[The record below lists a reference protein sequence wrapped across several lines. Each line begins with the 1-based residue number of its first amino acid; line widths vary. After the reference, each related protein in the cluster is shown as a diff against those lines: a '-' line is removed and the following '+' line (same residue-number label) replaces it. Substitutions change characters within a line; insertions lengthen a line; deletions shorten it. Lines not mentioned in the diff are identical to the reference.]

1 MASSQQGARNMRQK
15 SVDDQPLT
23 DSEVRMT
30 TGLLYRAV
38 CHGQAQAVI
47 QTYRASVIPKR
58 FQVGAVSLMNDVQ
71 MFTGLAN
78 CAKEIHATQSAQL
91 QTVSGESM
99 TDAAKR
105 RLDPESPHSL
115 TESVWEELAAS
126 NAESPPM
133 HYKISSGYPVPMP
146 GYGDFPPSNEVSY
159 VNHKIK
165 IPEDGMTF
173 EQWGHTICIN
183 GQGESLGVEL
193 RWPHQVCQARFRDR
207 ALPWV
212 DCEHLWIEGHWP
224 GQRKDHPC
232 SRPCFVF
239 RSFRLACGEP
249 IPIVSG
255 DIHQDIERLKKN
267 LKEKDS
273 MLEVRMEGVFKSSLQ
288 PDVLQLIAL
297 PRTCSIQ
304 FIP

>member
-173 EQWGHTICIN
+173 EQWGHTICIMYKVKA
-183 GQGESLGVEL
+183 LEL
-193 RWPHQVCQARFRDR
+193 NYVGLIKYAKHDS
-207 ALPWV
+207 
-212 DCEHLWIEGHWP
+212 E
-224 GQRKDHPC
+224 
-232 SRPCFVF
+232 
-239 RSFRLACGEP
+239 
-249 IPIVSG
+249 
-255 DIHQDIERLKKN
+255 IERYLGWIVNTYGSKGTGQIKGKITRAVDLALFLEASGWRAASPSQSSQVAFTRTLK
-267 LKEKDS
+267 
-273 MLEVRMEGVFKSSLQ
+273 G
-288 PDVLQLIAL
+288 
-297 PRTCSIQ
+297 
-304 FIP
+304 

>member
-1 MASSQQGARNMRQK
+1 MCLTVPVLQSQAVRCAAGFSKGERVLRSASMASSQQGARNMRQK

-38 CHGQAQAVI
+38 CHGQAQAQAVI

-165 IPEDGMTF
+165 IPEEGMTF
-173 EQWGHTICIN
+173 EQWGHTICIMDKVKA
-183 GQGESLGVEL
+183 LEL
-193 RWPHQVCQARFRDR
+193 NYVGLIKYAKHDS
-207 ALPWV
+207 
-212 DCEHLWIEGHWP
+212 E
-224 GQRKDHPC
+224 
-232 SRPCFVF
+232 
-239 RSFRLACGEP
+239 
-249 IPIVSG
+249 
-255 DIHQDIERLKKN
+255 IERYLGWIVNTYGSKGTGQIRGKITRAVDLALFLEASGWRAASPSQSSQVAFTRTLK
-267 LKEKDS
+267 
-273 MLEVRMEGVFKSSLQ
+273 G
-288 PDVLQLIAL
+288 
-297 PRTCSIQ
+297 
-304 FIP
+304 